1 MKIKVDETFIFEE
14 KSKSFFGFL
23 NRKITQVN
31 IDDETRIVDL
41 KNENNIIVNNFNFD
55 SCRNRICNWWYID
68 RYILSIFRTYFESYN
83 VFRIR

>member
-41 KNENNIIVNNFNFD
+41 KK
-55 SCRNRICNWWYID
+55 
-68 RYILSIFRTYFESYN
+68 YILKKYGLDAYSYL
-83 VFRIR
+83 FRIVQGG